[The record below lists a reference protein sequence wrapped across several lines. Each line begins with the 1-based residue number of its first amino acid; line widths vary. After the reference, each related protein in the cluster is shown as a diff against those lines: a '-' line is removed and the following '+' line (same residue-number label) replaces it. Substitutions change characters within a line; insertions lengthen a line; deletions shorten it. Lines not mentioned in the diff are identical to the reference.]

1 MNNIP
6 DNLSNYLLHQRWCN
20 FKSEIQNNQIKNIS
34 LNQTTY
40 DNDNKLLI
48 IGNVEFINQENK
60 YFLMP
65 LSKNNNPLPS
75 QTIKINNQHYS
86 DATQCADFWSS
97 LINHLQQNQN
107 TITFPNGWQLKY
119 HINHD
124 NTKINDNLHSISKP
138 LNIEQSNTT
147 IVVGNKEI
155 AFKLERILSFSS
167 QNNPEIEMNEK
178 LMRENCSVMPKTY
191 GYLTISNSSGQHS
204 SSGIIQE
211 FIINKGDMWNH
222 SLEYLKNKLNTEYPY
237 KNTLTSGNCPEFIN
251 LFSILSQKTA
261 EMSKCLS
268 KPDNNHQF
276 TPKIVD
282 DNFIHYYQKQ
292 LSVLL
297 YQSHNYIKQN
307 IQNLPNSTQKI
318 ANKLLKSWNTST
330 NNFILSQINKI
341 KNSDNKGYICRVHGD
356 FHLGQIMITH
366 DEDLRIIDFAGEPGL
381 PIEQRKEKHIY
392 MRDYAGMY
400 RSIKGYLEAVAIEEF
415 TSQATTKEEQKHR
428 KQYAEKALKPLINE
442 ASHLFLGKHS
452 LDNPWLKLEILRKNL
467 YEINYEV
474 CNRPKMAHIPINGL
488 NLLLN
493 NHQPQ
498 ISKKLSR

>member
-222 SLEYLKNKLNTEYPY
+222 SLEYLKNKLN
-237 KNTLTSGNCPEFIN
+237 
-251 LFSILSQKTA
+251 
-261 EMSKCLS
+261 
-268 KPDNNHQF
+268 
-276 TPKIVD
+276 
-282 DNFIHYYQKQ
+282 
-292 LSVLL
+292 
-297 YQSHNYIKQN
+297 
-307 IQNLPNSTQKI
+307 
-318 ANKLLKSWNTST
+318 
-330 NNFILSQINKI
+330 
-341 KNSDNKGYICRVHGD
+341 
-356 FHLGQIMITH
+356 
-366 DEDLRIIDFAGEPGL
+366 
-381 PIEQRKEKHIY
+381 
-392 MRDYAGMY
+392 
-400 RSIKGYLEAVAIEEF
+400 
-415 TSQATTKEEQKHR
+415 
-428 KQYAEKALKPLINE
+428 
-442 ASHLFLGKHS
+442 
-452 LDNPWLKLEILRKNL
+452 
-467 YEINYEV
+467 
-474 CNRPKMAHIPINGL
+474 
-488 NLLLN
+488 
-493 NHQPQ
+493 
-498 ISKKLSR
+498 